1 MLSRGDRQRG
11 GAVGGG
17 TGTLSIME
25 PLLLTVTNRV
35 SADDRTQDEIYEFT
49 ENHQVRTFGRDD
61 SVCDIVIW
69 SAITGQNLAR
79 VAGEIWRWGDQLWL
93 RNLSTSHELDIVVP
107 GQPPE
112 PALRRRRDDSVLGAA
127 CSLPEPFCTITAP
140 GGCVLDV
147 VQQHQP
153 RPEAISYGLDDP
165 TVKSVPEV
173 PEHLRLVATA
183 LCEPLLLGHRLPA
196 AYREVMIRTGE
207 STQRVARR
215 KIEELTAFYTAA
227 IPELAARAAERKAG
241 ADAPVRPVRA
251 GMIYDFEPDTTAAT
265 ERAKALALPAYYDVA
280 RLLVRH
286 YRITPDDLAALLDEP
301 RSS

>member
-1 MLSRGDRQRG
+1 
-11 GAVGGG
+11 
-17 TGTLSIME
+17 ME
-25 PLLLTVTNRV
+25 PLLLTVINRV

-49 ENHQVRTFGRDD
+49 EDQHRRTFGRDD

-69 SAITGQNLAR
+69 SAIAGQNLAR

-112 PALRRRRDDSVLGAA
+112 PALRRRRDETVLGAA
-127 CSLPEPFCTITAP
+127 CSLPEPHCTITAP

-153 RPEAISYGLDDP
+153 PPEAITYGLDDP
-165 TVKSVPEV
+165 TVKTVPEV
-173 PEHLRLVATA
+173 PDHLRLVATA

-196 AYREVMIRTGE
+196 AYREVMTRTGE
-207 STQRVARR
+207 ATQRVARR
-215 KIEELTAFYTAA
+215 KIEELTSFYTAA
-227 IPELAARAAERKAG
+227 VPELAARAQERKAI
-241 ADAPVRPVRA
+241 ADNPGRPVRA
-251 GMIYDFEPDTTAAT
+251 GMIYGFAADATARSDPA
-265 ERAKALALPAYYDVA
+265 RALALPAYYDVA

-286 YRITPDDLAALLDEP
+286 YRITPDDLGDLPDGLS
-301 RSS
+301 R